1 MDLRFVDQLVDFVR
15 GQGFVLDFSDVT
27 FPEFFTQELRIDID
41 DPVYAKMGSS
51 KGKRLRCFLQT
62 VDNKTAV
69 TALQALWQYRVD
81 LIALKEL
88 TDPVPN
94 AEARLLSVVQR
105 LSSSSRASLVA
116 PPTKVYSAQQFL
128 DLRHDLERVR
138 DLPPHPRGIA
148 FEGFLKR
155 AFDVFGLAARDQ
167 FKIRHEQIDGSFV
180 LGHET
185 YLLEAKWH
193 KGRIDAATLRVFQA
207 KLEAMSAWTRG
218 VFVSFNGFTLPGLDS
233 FGGGKRLICVEGKD
247 IHSALVCEIPL
258 DIMLEKKVRH
268 LAETGEPFVP
278 VALLFPEEDAGS

>member
-15 GQGFVLDFSDVT
+15 GKGFVLDFSDAT
-27 FPEFFTQELRIDID
+27 FPEFFTQELRVDID
-41 DPVYAKMGSS
+41 DPMYAKMGSS

-62 VDNKTAV
+62 VDNKTAIN
-69 TALQALWQYRVD
+69 ALQALWQYRAD
-81 LIALKEL
+81 LVALNEL
-88 TDPVPN
+88 EDPIPN
-94 AEARLLSVVQR
+94 AEARLLTIVQR
-105 LSSSSRASLVA
+105 LSGSANASLVA
-116 PPTKVYSAQQFL
+116 PPAKVYSAQQFL
-128 DLRHDLERVR
+128 DLKRDLERVR
-138 DLPPHPRGIA
+138 DLPPHPRGTA

-193 KGRIDAATLRVFQA
+193 KGRIDAATLRIFQA

-218 VFVSFNGFTLPGLDS
+218 VFVSFNGFTVPGLNS

-247 IHSALVCEIPL
+247 IHSSFVHEVPL
-258 DIMLEKKVRH
+258 DIMLQKKARH
-268 LAETGEPFVP
+268 LAETGEAFIPF
-278 VALLFPEEDAGS
+278 ALLFPEKRVGP